1 MLERLIVT
9 VVIVIA
15 AYAVWRWYT
24 GRQLQRATSAGR
36 TDPLLASTRDG
47 ISTILYFTT
56 PTCAPCQTVQMPALK
71 RVEETLGDRVQIVR
85 VDATEYP
92 DDARRW
98 GVFSVPTTFIL
109 DGEGQ
114 AVAVNH
120 GVAHTDKLLSQ
131 LTSATRIA

>member
-1 MLERLIVT
+1 MVERLIVT
-9 VVIVIA
+9 LIILAA
-15 AYAVWRWYT
+15 AYLVWRWYT
-24 GRQLQRATSAGR
+24 ARQLRRATQAGR

-85 VDATEYP
+85 VDATEHP

-98 GVFSVPTTFIL
+98 GVLSVPTTFVL
-109 DGEGQ
+109 DTDGQ

-120 GVAHTDKLLSQ
+120 GVAHTETLLRQ